1 VRIGRAAFP
10 LRGFTLVKRFL
21 LTALLCS
28 VPSLLRAQTDYINTD
43 RGRPLRIE
51 DALSVERY
59 SLEFQLSPFRIDR
72 SASGDSRSFEPSLT
86 YGIAAFTQIEIG
98 TPFVSVRNA
107 RGGYG
112 TMLGGVDISLL
123 RTLHIETDRVP
134 SLALSAHAT
143 LPAGAAGP
151 RSTTGSIGALMT
163 RSFSGPFRIHANA
176 DVAVTGPSAW
186 SDGTDAERWTAGIG
200 IDHPIA
206 LRSAL
211 IGAEVYA
218 EEPIQRGAT
227 AWNVGVG
234 VRTQLTPRWHLD
246 AGFGRALTGR
256 NVSTRVNAG
265 LTFAFGLERFV
276 SSRAVRLSQPADQL
290 YYPASHNWKFRDG
303 FPSADRLFNAFDYGH
318 AILYERLWRD
328 PGAPVTTL
336 ERDEFTY
343 IADTLLR
350 HAPRLALAER
360 AVAPL
365 YGRLAPEAMEMFDW
379 AHLLHRQVYDILAD
393 STIADGDRDAR
404 VQTVLAYYLSRRDLA
419 FSTKPK
425 SMDLMQGQPYSLAF
439 RKTYPKFNGL
449 IWAYHWLQMGLYEP
463 LLAGNT
469 VADRE
474 RGIDATVQHFFAML
488 TDAPRHLPTVMPMS
502 PAIAPRFTARYP
514 VLAAIFDNLHSM
526 HDVISD
532 ILANPS
538 VPRDAK
544 RRTILAAAS
553 AYRDDTTEVTSVA
566 DWLTM
571 ATMMG
576 TAEMGGNVPGAAPAG
591 ALMSASQHAMH
602 HPAALAAT
610 NDSAFA
616 AVQQRGKTVM
626 GVDQYVSKH
635 TFEDL
640 NDGGRVVLVT
650 DPADTA
656 GVRAIRDHMRTL
668 AASMA
673 KGDFT
678 MSAMVHAMEVPGTK
692 AMAARSAAIIY
703 GYEEL
708 PGGGAVRISVSND
721 PTALAAVREFLL
733 FQRSDHRAP
742 D

>member
-1 VRIGRAAFP
+1 
-10 LRGFTLVKRFL
+10 VKRL
-21 LTALLCS
+21 LLAVLLCS
-28 VPSLLRAQTDYINTD
+28 TPSWLLAQTDYINTD

-51 DALSVERY
+51 DAMSIERY
-59 SLEFQLSPFRIDR
+59 SLEFQLSPFRLDR
-72 SASGDSRSFEPSLT
+72 SSLGDRRSFEPSLT
-86 YGIAAFTQIEIG
+86 YGIAALTQLEIG
-98 TPFVSVRNA
+98 TPFVSVRTA
-107 RGGYG
+107 RGGYS
-112 TMLGGVDISLL
+112 TMLGGIDLSLL
-123 RTLHIETDRVP
+123 RTLRIESEHAP
-134 SLALSAHAT
+134 SVALSAHAT

-151 RSTTGSIGALMT
+151 RSTTGTIGALLT

-176 DVAVTGPSAW
+176 DFAVTSPAAW
-186 SDGTDAERWTAGIG
+186 RDGADGERWTAGIG
-200 IDHPIA
+200 IDRPFA
-206 LRSAL
+206 LRSTL
-211 IGAEVYA
+211 IGAEVFA

-227 AWNVGVG
+227 EWNVGVG

-256 NVSTRVNAG
+256 NVATRVNAG
-265 LTFAFGLERFV
+265 LTYAFGLRRFV
-276 SSRAVRLSQPADQL
+276 SSRAVTLSQPADQL

-303 FPSADRLFNAFDYGH
+303 FPRADRLFNAFDYGH

-343 IADTLLR
+343 IADTLLIR
-350 HAPRLALAER
+350 PPRLAIAER

-365 YGRLAPEAMEMFDW
+365 YARLAPEALEMFDW

-393 STIADGDRDAR
+393 STIADADRDTR

-439 RKTYPKFNGL
+439 RKRYPKFNGL

-463 LLAGNT
+463 LLAGSS
-469 VADRE
+469 VAERE

-488 TDAPRHLPTVMPMS
+488 SDAPSRLPTVMPMS

-514 VLAAIFDNLHSM
+514 TLAVIFDNLHSM

-532 ILANPS
+532 VLANPS

-544 RRTILAAAS
+544 RQTILAAAA

-566 DWLTM
+566 DWLSM
-571 ATMMG
+571 AAMMG
-576 TAEMGGNVPGAAPAG
+576 LNEMGGPVPGATPVTTP
-591 ALMSASQHAMH
+591 MSASEHAMH
-602 HPAALAAT
+602 HPTAPVAT
-610 NDSAFA
+610 SDSAFA
-616 AVQQRGKTVM
+616 AVQSRGKTVM
-626 GVDQYVSKH
+626 GVDQFVSKH

-640 NDGGRVVLVT
+640 ADGGRVVLVI
-650 DPADTA
+650 DPADAA
-656 GVRAIRDHMRTL
+656 GVHAIRDHMQTL
-668 AASMA
+668 AAAMT
-673 KGDFT
+673 KGDFS
-678 MSAMVHAMEVPGTK
+678 MSAMVHATEVPGTK
-692 AMAARSAAIIY
+692 TMAIRGAAIAY
-703 GYEEL
+703 RYEEL
-708 PGGGAVRISVSND
+708 PGGGAVRITVSND
-721 PTALAAVREFLL
+721 LTALAAVREFLL

>member
-1 VRIGRAAFP
+1 M
-10 LRGFTLVKRFL
+10 KRFL
-21 LTALLCS
+21 LTALLS
-28 VPSLLRAQTDYINTD
+28 SAPSLLSAQTDYINTD

-51 DALSVERY
+51 DAVSIERY
-59 SLEFQLSPFRIDR
+59 SLEFQLSPFRIAR
-72 SASGDSRSFEPSLT
+72 SASGDSRSFEPSMT
-86 YGIAAFTQIEIG
+86 YGIAALTQLEIG

-112 TMLGGVDISLL
+112 TMLGGIDIALMHAL
-123 RTLHIETDRVP
+123 NIETDRLP
-134 SLALSAHAT
+134 SVALSAHAT
-143 LPAGAAGP
+143 LPVGAAGP
-151 RSTTGSIGALMT
+151 RSTTGTIGALMT
-163 RSFSGPFRIHANA
+163 RSLSGPFRIHANA
-176 DVAVTGPSAW
+176 DFVVTSPSAW
-186 SDGTDAERWTAGIG
+186 RDGTDGERWTAGVG
-200 IDHPIA
+200 VDHPFA
-206 LRSAL
+206 LRSTL
-211 IGAEVYA
+211 IGAEVFA

-227 AWNVGVG
+227 EWNVGVG

-256 NVSTRVNAG
+256 NVATRVNAG
-265 LTFAFGLERFV
+265 LTYAFGLQRFV
-276 SSRAVRLSQPADQL
+276 SSRAVTFSQPADQL

-303 FPSADRLFNAFDYGH
+303 YPRADRLFNAFDYGH

-328 PGAPVTTL
+328 PGAPITAL

-343 IADTLLR
+343 IADTLLL
-350 HAPRLALAER
+350 HPPRLALAER

-365 YGRLAPEAMEMFDW
+365 YSRLAPEALEMFDW

-393 STIADGDRDAR
+393 STIADGDRDAQ

-439 RKTYPKFNGL
+439 RNGFPKFNGL

-463 LLAGNT
+463 LLAGST

-488 TDAPRHLPTVMPMS
+488 TEAPRHLPTVMPMS

-514 VLAAIFDNLHSM
+514 TLSVIFDNLHSM

-538 VPRDAK
+538 VPRNEK
-544 RRTILAAAS
+544 RTFILRAAS

-566 DWLTM
+566 DWQSM
-571 ATMMG
+571 SAMMG
-576 TAEMGGNVPGAAPAG
+576 LDEMGGSVPGAKAATTP
-591 ALMSASQHAMH
+591 MSMTDHAMH
-602 HPAALAAT
+602 HPASAAAAAPAEK
-610 NDSAFA
+610 NDRAFE
-616 AVQQRGKTVM
+616 AVQSRGKAVM

-640 NDGGRVVLVT
+640 TDGGRVVLVT
-650 DPADTA
+650 DPTDTA
-656 GVRAIRDHMRTL
+656 GVRTIRDHMRML
-668 AASMA
+668 AASMT
-673 KGDFT
+673 KGDFSL
-678 MSAMVHAMEVPGTK
+678 SATVHAMEVPGAKT
-692 AMAARSAAIIY
+692 MAARGTAIAY
-703 GYEEL
+703 GYEER
-708 PGGGAVRISVSND
+708 PGGGAVRITVSTD
-721 PTALAAVREFLL
+721 PTALAAVREFLR
-733 FQRSDHRAP
+733 FQRSDHRVP